1 MNLLYNKIIFLINI
15 IIILMIFIII
25 LIILLVIIYLIN
37 NINEKFISCNKIPSG
52 PYTTKCTNIKFH
64 NNILYAL
71 CPKQEPE
78 NIYGPTRL
86 NLADCVKDSNDCNS
100 ININSRGE
108 LVCE

>member
-52 PYTTKCTNIKFH
+52 PYKTKCTNIKFN

-71 CPKQEPE
+71 CPKLDHD
-78 NIYGPTRL
+78 NISEIITL
-86 NLADCVKDSNDCNS
+86 DLADCVKDSNDCNS
-100 ININSRGE
+100 ININSQGE